1 MMTDIWSK
9 EKRSEVNTISE
20 IEDPYYKVSTTNK
33 GRVSALA
40 CKCCNEKLPLSLT
53 KDIIGT
59 GETMDNPAYP
69 LELLQRNIRVSMD
82 TTLVVQ
88 RLPTL
93 RESELTDLSAAA

>member
-1 MMTDIWSK
+1 
-9 EKRSEVNTISE
+9 
-20 IEDPYYKVSTTNK
+20 
-33 GRVSALA
+33 
-40 CKCCNEKLPLSLT
+40 
-53 KDIIGT
+53 
-59 GETMDNPAYP
+59 MDNPAYP